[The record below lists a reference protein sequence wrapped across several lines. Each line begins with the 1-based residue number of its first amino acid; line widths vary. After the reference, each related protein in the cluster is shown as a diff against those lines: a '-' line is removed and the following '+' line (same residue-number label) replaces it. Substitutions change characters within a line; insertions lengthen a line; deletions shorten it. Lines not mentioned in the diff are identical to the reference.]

1 MKKLSKLG
9 KMVLLLLMVACSSES
24 EISGIANVNY
34 QKRINQV
41 INENDNS
48 TQRIMYSMLDKE
60 DKYKFWHDKIEKL
73 LQEKSLDN
81 RQIYALNLVLKSL
94 STEIFDDNENDSKIV
109 FRTFQAN
116 TLIEELS
123 KNFDTKFIIENFYS
137 LRNGGVGIVPP
148 PDLDGDAVKDCT
160 CNIGSTFSC
169 SAGVECKR
177 YGSCKASGS
186 GCGFLWGFPC
196 DGNCM

>member
-1 MKKLSKLG
+1 
-9 KMVLLLLMVACSSES
+9 MVFLLLIVACSSES
-24 EISGIANVNY
+24 EISRIDNINY

-60 DKYKFWHDKIEKL
+60 DKHKFWRDKIENL
-73 LQEKSLDN
+73 LKEKSLDSK
-81 RQIYALNLVLKSL
+81 QIYALILVLNSL
-94 STEIFDDNENDSKIV
+94 STDIFDDKDNDSKIV
-109 FRTFQAN
+109 FKTFQAEA
-116 TLIEELS
+116 LIKELV
-123 KNFDTKFIIENFYS
+123 KNFDTKFISENFYS
-137 LRNGGVGIVPP
+137 LRNGGIGIVPP